1 VHRLWTALCTT
12 RAPETHPAGGLWRPR
27 AQDYTSLTASTDG
40 AEHGSPG
47 HRSTTS
53 EPDRPGQPDHRGGD
67 PEPVDDAT
75 GLRPPAGDR
84 RGTDPGRPGP
94 GPPAPSQRASG
105 TTGQP
110 AGGTHDHA
118 RPLGLQLRGAFAVPG
133 YRRAVGRDAVTRWS
147 SPDPGHLAGRSADR
161 HRSPVVVESASGT
174 WAAAPGR
181 RCRAAPDW
189 TRRTGGPRVPGDRS
203 RRSAARV
210 PARDG
215 GLLRPASACGSPTR
229 PRRRCCAG
237 RATSCWDAPGDSC
250 SRTRPEAGPGHVP
263 DAGA

>member
-1 VHRLWTALCTT
+1 MHRLWTALCTT
-12 RAPETHPAGGLWRPR
+12 QAPETHPAGGLWRPR

-133 YRRAVGRDAVTRWS
+133 YRRAVRGDAVTRSS
-147 SPDPGHLAGRSADR
+147 SPDPGHLAVRSADR
-161 HRSPVVVESASGT
+161 HRSPVSWKRGPGV
-174 WAAAPGR
+174 AAPSHRCHLHPTGEVRGSADRADRSSVPLAPGPR
-181 RCRAAPDW
+181 RL
-189 TRRTGGPRVPGDRS
+189 RTGADDRPVPG
-203 RRSAARV
+203 
-210 PARDG
+210 P
-215 GLLRPASACGSPTR
+215 
-229 PRRRCCAG
+229 
-237 RATSCWDAPGDSC
+237 
-250 SRTRPEAGPGHVP
+250 
-263 DAGA
+263 